1 MKRGTII
8 AGLVTALACGAMIK
22 LGLWQLQRADW
33 KNGLLIRYANAQALP
48 EMAYPAT
55 PDPKNLPLFRR
66 AAGHCIRVTA
76 ATAVAGRNP
85 KGQTGWSHI
94 VTCGNGAEGPGIT
107 VDIGWSRQP
116 DNPVWQGGPVSGV
129 IGQDPK
135 ALIRLI
141 SARPLTPGLEPSQ
154 PPSIE
159 EIPNNHFGYA
169 IQWFLFAG
177 IAAAIFLIAAYYRKR
192 SP

>member
-1 MKRGTII
+1 MKRGTMI

-33 KNGLLIRYANAQALP
+33 KNGLIARYASAKSLP
-48 EMAYPAT
+48 EMAYPTT
-55 PDPKNLPLFRR
+55 PDPKDLPLFRR
-66 AAGHCIRVTA
+66 AAGLCKSVTG
-76 ATAVAGRNP
+76 ATAVAGRSP
-85 KGQTGWSHI
+85 TGQTGWSHI
-94 VTCGNGAEGPGIT
+94 VTCGSGAEGPGMT
-107 VDIGWSRQP
+107 VDIGWSRKP
-116 DNPVWQGGPVSGV
+116 DNPVWKGGPVSGV

-141 SARPLTPGLEPSQ
+141 SAKPLAPGLEPSQ

-177 IAAAIFLIAAYYRKR
+177 IAAVIFLIAAFYRKR